1 MNSLSII
8 NQPPHFFSALLVIV
22 SFLLSTFSKN
32 SRVKKV
38 AHYVLYV
45 GYALILISGC
55 YLFITLPFSLF
66 VLIKSVGGIGLVVMA
81 EMIVRGK
88 GSKIVWTL
96 LLMVAVVGLAMAYF
110 LI

>member
-1 MNSLSII
+1 MNSFALI

-22 SFLLSTFSKN
+22 SFLSAAFANQQS
-32 SRVKKV
+32 VKKF
-38 AHYVLYV
+38 AHKVLYV

-55 YLFITLPFSLF
+55 YLFATLPFSSF
-66 VLIKSVGGIGLVVMA
+66 VLIKAVGGVGLVVMA

-88 GSKIVWTL
+88 GSTLIWTL
-96 LLMVAVVGLAMAYF
+96 LLVTASAGLGIAYF